1 MLIIQTGL
9 KIQSGQ
15 VPLSDAC
22 QSNDSVE
29 QFGTSLIDA
38 RFGEELFGLL
48 LREEAQRDRSVDYL
62 NVAAW
67 RGAVSH
73 TIPFT

>member
-1 MLIIQTGL
+1 VLIIQTGL

-15 VPLSDAC
+15 MPLSDAC

-29 QFGTSLIDA
+29 QFDASLIDA

-48 LREEAQRDRSVDYL
+48 LREEALRDRSMDSL
-62 NVAAW
+62 NVAVW
-67 RGAVSH
+67 R
-73 TIPFT
+73 

>member
-1 MLIIQTGL
+1 M
-9 KIQSGQ
+9 
-15 VPLSDAC
+15 PRSDAS

-29 QFGTSLIDA
+29 QVDTFLIDA

-48 LREEAQRDRSVDYL
+48 LREEALRDRSMDSL

-67 RGAVSH
+67 R
-73 TIPFT
+73 